1 MEATVVKKTMSE
13 VAPDVVEFEGEKML
27 IVRAS
32 VVETTP
38 WKKGRK
44 D

>member
-1 MEATVVKKTMSE
+1 MQAKAIKNLMSE
-13 VAPDVVEFEGEKML
+13 KAPDIVEFEGEKML
-27 IVRAS
+27 IVRAA
-32 VVETTP
+32 VIETTP

>member
-1 MEATVVKKTMSE
+1 MSE
-13 VAPDVVEFEGEKML
+13 TAPDVVEFEGEKML
-27 IVRAS
+27 IVRAA